1 VILCIA
7 DVLTPEEQASIHR
20 SLDGVA
26 LVDGATTAGW
36 HARTVKQNLQVDPRH
51 PEAAGLQ
58 SLVLGALARHVLF
71 QLAARPRIVRPIL
84 FNRYEPGMRYGTHVD
99 DALMGDPPVRSDLSL
114 TLFLS
119 DPASYD
125 GGELIVES
133 TAGDQAF
140 RLPPGSLVLYPSS
153 SLHRVEPVT
162 RGVRRAAV
170 GWVQS
175 LVRDPARRELLF
187 DLDTARRSLFDREG
201 ATREFGL
208 LSKTVANLLRMWAEP

>member
-1 VILCIA
+1 
-7 DVLTPEEQASIHR
+7 
-20 SLDGVA
+20 
-26 LVDGATTAGW
+26 
-36 HARTVKQNLQVDPRH
+36 
-51 PEAAGLQ
+51 
-58 SLVLGALARHVLF
+58 
-71 QLAARPRIVRPIL
+71 
-84 FNRYEPGMRYGTHVD
+84 MRYGTHVD